1 MTMAA
6 PTSKDSFAFG
16 GEVYIIYGSSVGQLV
31 VTLPF
36 PAARPPIQRRNNCK
50 CRGRA
55 RGVAGK
61 LFQLRHVPPSPL
73 KQ

>member
-36 PAARPPIQRRNNCK
+36 SSGEATNPETKQP
-50 CRGRA
+50 
-55 RGVAGK
+55 RGVAGM